1 MLRSISLAIITA
13 AGGLVFA
20 APSFAS
26 DWKIDASHSNAGFS
40 IRHMMISNVRGEFQ
54 KVSGTAEYD
63 GKNINTLKVTA
74 NIDPASIDT
83 ANADR
88 DKHLR
93 GADFFNVEK
102 YPEMKFVSKK
112 VLKPK
117 KDSFKLVGDLTMH
130 GVTKEVT
137 LDVDGPTPAIKDPR
151 GNTKIGASASATI
164 NRKDWGI
171 NYGAIMDNGGA
182 MLGDEVKITLDVELA
197 EQKSDGDKKVDA
209 TDAKDSRDGKSSKDG
224 KAKKAREQK
233 AEAK

>member
-1 MLRSISLAIITA
+1 MRRSITFAIISA
-13 AGGLVFA
+13 AGGLTLA

-26 DWKIDASHSNAGFS
+26 DWKIDSSHSNAGFS

-63 GKNINTLKVTA
+63 GKNVKTLKVTA

-93 GADFFNVEK
+93 GTDFFNVEK
-102 YPEMKFVSKK
+102 YPEMKFRSKK
-112 VLKPK
+112 VLSAK
-117 KDSFKLVGDLTMH
+117 KGSFKLSGDLTMH

-164 NRKDWGI
+164 DRKDWGI

-182 MLGDEVKITLDVELA
+182 MLADEVKITLDVELA
-197 EQKSDGDKKVDA
+197 EQKADGAKKGDA
-209 TDAKDSRDGKSSKDG
+209 KDTDAKD
-224 KAKKAREQK
+224 KKAD
-233 AEAK
+233 AK

>member
-1 MLRSISLAIITA
+1 MRRSISLAIITA
-13 AGGLVFA
+13 AGGLTLA

-26 DWKIDASHSNAGFS
+26 DWKIDPAHSNAGFS
-40 IRHMMISNVRGEFQ
+40 IRHMMISNVKGEFQ

-63 GKNINTLKVTA
+63 GKNIKTLKVSA

-88 DKHLR
+88 DKHLK

-102 YPEMKFVSKK
+102 FPEMKFESKK
-112 VLKPK
+112 VLSAK
-117 KDSFKLVGDLTMH
+117 KDSFKLLGDLTMH

-197 EQKSDGDKKVDA
+197 EQKAAGDKKS
-209 TDAKDSRDGKSSKDG
+209 DAKDADSKE
-224 KAKKAREQK
+224 KKA
-233 AEAK
+233 AK